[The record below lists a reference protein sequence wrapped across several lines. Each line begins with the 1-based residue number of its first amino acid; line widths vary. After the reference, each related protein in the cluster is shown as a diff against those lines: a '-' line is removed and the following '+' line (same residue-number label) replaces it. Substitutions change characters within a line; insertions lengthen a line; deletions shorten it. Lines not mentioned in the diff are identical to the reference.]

1 MATGD
6 PVARRV
12 IFGTH
17 VVPTQSIEGEEAS
30 VRHTEFQSSP
40 NGTLGGKGIA
50 SIDEDQWG
58 DGWVSFAHQNA
69 YWEDMDTADDNWE
82 VQGETWDGTLDFRG
96 YWEDHD
102 EDWEV
107 VSGSDTWN
115 IHSIGKDLTKDPS
128 PCKFLYIKNTGATN
142 EILVALDG
150 GTNYYI
156 TVPPGGSVHLRG
168 DGTQLLCNE
177 VFIKGSNI
185 GGTYTET
192 TTIEYIIAQ

>member
-1 MATGD
+1 MAI

-12 IFGTH
+12 IFSTH
-17 VVPTQSIEGEEAS
+17 VVPTQSIEGEEES

-50 SIDEDQWG
+50 SIDKEQWG

-69 YWEDMDTADDNWE
+69 YWEDQSDVWE
-82 VQGETWDGTLDFRG
+82 LQGETWNGILDFRG
-96 YWEDHD
+96 YWEDQD
-102 EDWEV
+102 EVWE
-107 VSGSDTWN
+107 SQGEIWNTPIGTELTDDT
-115 IHSIGKDLTKDPS
+115 S
-128 PCKFLYIKNTGATN
+128 PCKFLYIKNTDTAN

-177 VFIKGSNI
+177 VFIKGSDI
-185 GGTYTET
+185 GTSITET

>member
-12 IFGTH
+12 IFSTH

-58 DGWVSFAHQNA
+58 DGWVSFTHQNA
-69 YWEDMDTADDNWE
+69 YWEDQDDVWE
-82 VQGETWDGTLDFRG
+82 LQGETWDGTLEYKG
-96 YWEDHD
+96 YWEDQD
-102 EDWEV
+102 EVWE
-107 VSGSDTWN
+107 SQGEIWN
-115 IHSIGKDLTKDPS
+115 TPIGTELTDATS

-156 TVPPGGSVHLRG
+156 TVPPGGSISLRG

-177 VFIKGSNI
+177 VFVKGSNNVLAS
-185 GGTYTET
+185 TERT
-192 TTIEYIIAQ
+192 KIEYIIAQ

>member
-12 IFGTH
+12 IFSTH
-17 VVPTQSIEGEEAS
+17 VVPTQSIEGEEES

-58 DGWVSFAHQNA
+58 DGWVSFTHQNA
-69 YWEDMDTADDNWE
+69 YWEDQGDVWE
-82 VQGETWDGTLDFRG
+82 LQGETWNGILDFRG
-96 YWEDHD
+96 YWEDQD
-102 EDWEV
+102 EVWE
-107 VSGSDTWN
+107 SQGEIWNTPIGTELTDDT
-115 IHSIGKDLTKDPS
+115 S

-156 TVPPGGSVHLRG
+156 TVPPGGSISLRG

-177 VFIKGSNI
+177 VFVKGSNNVSAS
-185 GGTYTET
+185 TER

>member
-12 IFGTH
+12 IFSTH

-50 SIDEDQWG
+50 LIDENQWG
-58 DGWVSFAHQNA
+58 DGWVSFTHQNA
-69 YWEDMDTADDNWE
+69 SWEDQNDLWSL
-82 VQGETWDGTLDFRG
+82 QGETWDGTLDFKG

-107 VSGSDTWN
+107 VSGSDTWEV
-115 IHSIGKDLTKDPS
+115 HSIGTELRDDTS

-156 TVPPGGSVHLRG
+156 TVPPKGSISLRG

-177 VFIKGSNI
+177 VFVKGSNNVLAS
-185 GGTYTET
+185 TERT
-192 TTIEYIIAQ
+192 KIEYIIAQ

>member
-12 IFGTH
+12 IFSTH
-17 VVPTQSIEGEEAS
+17 VVPTQSIEGEEES

-58 DGWVSFAHQNA
+58 DGWVSFTHQNA
-69 YWEDMDTADDNWE
+69 FWEDQNDLWSL
-82 VQGETWDGTLDFRG
+82 QGETWDGTLDFRG
-96 YWEDHD
+96 YWEDQD
-102 EDWEV
+102 EVWE
-107 VSGSDTWN
+107 SQGEIWNTPIGTELTDDT
-115 IHSIGKDLTKDPS
+115 S

-156 TVPPGGSVHLRG
+156 TVPPGGSISLRG

-177 VFIKGSNI
+177 VFVKGSNNVLAS
-185 GGTYTET
+185 TERT
-192 TTIEYIIAQ
+192 KIEYIIAQ